1 MQSQPINTVHLCQS
15 MVGEEDPGAAL
26 DVVRSMLRRNARPG
40 PDSAVNATSADA
52 DAAGGCAATAASA
65 HARIHLSC
73 SDAGRNIDIGVTWP
87 HHPSSDVAK
96 LLGLV
101 VANHGAIAD
110 TAWSVSGSTGLR
122 CVELE
127 VDEDT
132 DGVFYVSRRD
142 CAV

>member
-1 MQSQPINTVHLCQS
+1 MQSHFINPRLVRDS

-26 DVVRSMLRRNARPG
+26 DVVRSMLRSHAEPSPG
-40 PDSAVNATSADA
+40 STDA
-52 DAAGGCAATAASA
+52 D
-65 HARIHLSC
+65 ARIHLSC
-73 SDAGRNIDIGVTWP
+73 SDDGKNIDIGVTWP

-101 VANHGAIAD
+101 VANHGTIAD
-110 TAWSVSGSTGLR
+110 TAWSLSGATGL
-122 CVELE
+122 VSIELE

-142 CAV
+142 C

>member
-1 MQSQPINTVHLCQS
+1 MQSHSINPAQLRES

-26 DVVRSMLRRNARPG
+26 DVVTSMLRRNAR
-40 PDSAVNATSADA
+40 NAGSRPAQADP
-52 DAAGGCAATAASA
+52 AAERGDRALPPATAD
-65 HARIHLSC
+65 ARIHLSC
-73 SDAGRNIDIGVTWP
+73 RDDGRNIDVGVTWP
-87 HHPSSDVAK
+87 HHPSSDIAQ

-110 TAWSVSGSTGLR
+110 TAWSVSGATGSG

-132 DGVFYVSRRD
+132 DGVFYVSRKD
-142 CAV
+142 C